1 MDTKIQ
7 KDGVLVSLEDALQNQ
22 NSLGRP
28 IKTFVGYN
36 SGNRTFTLLMSLF
49 ELHEF
54 TAVANDPGGEIVQRK
69 LDMPHATEI
78 ARYVLKAL
86 LASVERKF
94 TVHGKLIP
102 AALNKLF
109 QDMGRQPYLSIP
121 PLVASFRD
129 CLPNGTNLKVEALT
143 TAADGT
149 ACFKIYINHGDVFWI
164 VDGQHRRKGIQ
175 LVYEFL
181 DYVNTYKK
189 YPGKGSLYSPKEKKD
204 NLTSEELLIWNECFA
219 MSKSCTVNLEVHL
232 GLNADQERQ
241 LFHDLNNL
249 ARRVEKGL
257 ALQFD
262 NSNPVN
268 SFIKEVLIDDLIH
281 AENFEIFSQDKVNW
295 SDETPGLTRKDL
307 VSINAHLILNK
318 TTINN
323 ATPLMLEGKQ
333 EIARQFWEKVLAI
346 PGMTQASPRKNT
358 VAAQP
363 VVLKALAK
371 LTFDFFFGKNREWTT
386 QENQTKLFECFSQ
399 FDFSHSNPIWQY
411 YTMSEDEIR
420 TNNLEGL
427 RDYLPDDNEG
437 NRDLGSLDANGEFRF
452 GVRHNDIFPI
462 IGDMIR
468 WKLGLPK
475 RKKEEEPTAPEI
487 DFKQG
492 Y

>member
-1 MDTKIQ
+1 METYAQ
-7 KDGVLVSLEDALQNQ
+7 KDGVLVTLEDALSNQ
-22 NSLGRP
+22 SSLGRP
-28 IKTFVGYN
+28 IKTFVGFN

-54 TAVANDPGGEIVQRK
+54 TAVANDPGGIVAQRK

-86 LASVERKF
+86 LSSVERKL
-94 TVHGKLIP
+94 TMHGRP
-102 AALNKLF
+102 VPEALKKILH
-109 QDMGRQPYLSIP
+109 DMGRQPYMSIP
-121 PLVASFRD
+121 PLVASFRN
-129 CLPNGTNLKVEALT
+129 CMPNGTNLRVEPLVSAT
-143 TAADGT
+143 DGT
-149 ACFKIYINHGDVFWI
+149 ACFKIYINHGDLFWI

-181 DYVNTYKK
+181 DYVGTYKK
-189 YPGKGSLYSPKEKKD
+189 YPGKGSLYQPKEKKE
-204 NLTSEELLIWNECFA
+204 NLSSDELIIWGECLA

-249 ARRVEKGL
+249 ARRVEKSL

-268 SFIKEVLIDDLIH
+268 SFIKEVLIDDLFH
-281 AENFEIFSQDKVNW
+281 SENFEIFEQDKINW
-295 SDETPGLTRKDL
+295 TDEAPGLTRKDL

-333 EIARQFWEKVLAI
+333 EIARQFWEKILAI
-346 PGMTQASPRKNT
+346 PGMTQPSPRQNT

-371 LTFDFFFGKNREWTT
+371 LTFDFFFGKNKEWATE
-386 QENQTKLFECFSQ
+386 ENQTKFFGGLSQ
-399 FDFSHSNPIWQY
+399 FDFSHSNPMWRY
-411 YTMSEDEIR
+411 YTMSADEIR
-420 TNNLEGL
+420 RYNLESL
-427 RDYLPDDNEG
+427 SDYLPYDSDG
-437 NRDLGSLDANGEFRF
+437 NRDLGNYDSNNEFRF
-452 GVRHNDIFPI
+452 GAKHNDIFPI

-468 WKLGLPK
+468 WKLNLPK
-475 RKKEEEPTAPEI
+475 RKKEAESIQTEMVI
-487 DFKQG
+487 D
-492 Y
+492 